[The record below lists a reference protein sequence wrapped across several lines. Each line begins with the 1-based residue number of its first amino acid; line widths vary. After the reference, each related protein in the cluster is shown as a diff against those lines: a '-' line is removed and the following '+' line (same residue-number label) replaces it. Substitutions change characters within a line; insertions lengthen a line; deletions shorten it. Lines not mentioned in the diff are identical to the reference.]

1 MLNSFIKKAKEETVH
16 NKAILKGKPENKY
29 FGFFHPYATAGGGGE
44 RVLWTA
50 IQALQ
55 IHNPDYVSV
64 LYTALDPDETK
75 ASLIEKIQSK
85 FGLEIKPETLILVV
99 LDNVSYA
106 ETPYR
111 RFRLLLQSLGSV
123 RVAYEGLIKFV
134 PDVFIDTVGYAFTY
148 PLARFFFGIPVVSY
162 THYPTISSDMLQ
174 VVASRE
180 SGICND
186 ETINSSFILSN
197 AKKVYYKIFAILY
210 GFVGSFADV
219 VMTNSSWTL
228 NHIKKTFKKS
238 KLITLVYPPCD
249 TNEMTK
255 FSLESRQL
263 KIVSLAQFRPEKNH
277 ALQVEGFSKFLSKY
291 PKYKMDKNSVK
302 DESNYPKL
310 VIMGGV
316 RNEGDKNRAED
327 IEKLALKH
335 GIESQV
341 SVVKNASYSTILSE
355 LSVATAG
362 LHTMKDEHFGI
373 NIVEFMASGAIPIGH
388 KSAGPMMDIIVPA
401 FDLEALDTV
410 NQDVAK
416 LADSN
421 GSGGRYAEVPV
432 GFLATTAD
440 EFAEVFN
447 CLMNMNEET
456 LSVVRKEA
464 RGRATNM
471 FSADKFR
478 AKFIESIS
486 GIL

>member
-1 MLNSFIKKAKEETVH
+1 
-16 NKAILKGKPENKY
+16 
-29 FGFFHPYATAGGGGE
+29 
-44 RVLWTA
+44 
-50 IQALQ
+50 
-55 IHNPDYVSV
+55 
-64 LYTALDPDETK
+64 
-75 ASLIEKIQSK
+75 
-85 FGLEIKPETLILVV
+85 
-99 LDNVSYA
+99 
-106 ETPYR
+106 
-111 RFRLLLQSLGSV
+111 
-123 RVAYEGLIKFV
+123 
-134 PDVFIDTVGYAFTY
+134 
-148 PLARFFFGIPVVSY
+148 
-162 THYPTISSDMLQ
+162 
-174 VVASRE
+174 
-180 SGICND
+180 
-186 ETINSSFILSN
+186 
-197 AKKVYYKIFAILY
+197 YYKIFAILY